1 MTWDSVLQLATEN
14 ESKSAFEAI
23 DILLKFCN
31 NIIKNPSEEKYRRIR
46 LKNPIIESKLLPVVG
61 AMECLFDM
69 GFLEDGEFLTMPRNC
84 SLSVLTVIRNE
95 LTEVKDALRESDN
108 LGVVPSVPLIPA
120 PTSPQAASTIPQAA
134 PTAPQAAPARPALPT
149 LPTNIL
155 MSEAKFYSK
164 LDSSLQHVLMYENSS
179 LQDKAR
185 SVIPIATL
193 QTEAREKLESI
204 LSADRSQQVDVQDCL
219 LLCLLNWF
227 KTSFFSWV
235 DSPACERCTGPTTNN
250 GMLPPNSD
258 DERWQAGRVESHRCN
273 VCASITRFPRYNH
286 PGKLLDTRR
295 GRCGEW
301 ANCFTLCCRALGFEA
316 RYVLDWT
323 DHVWTEVYSQSQQRW
338 LHCDPCEN
346 VCDKPLLYEA
356 GWGKALTYVIA
367 FSKDE
372 IMDVTWRYSAK
383 HAEVRSRRNECRE
396 DWLVSTIYKIN
407 QKKRSAMAPARQGI
421 MLNRTIVE
429 LVEFLTEKT
438 ADNSE
443 LSGRTTGS
451 LAWRLARGE
460 TGGMSNEPFIFT
472 LSEREKQLKKIHVK
486 YNCAKNHY
494 VRISNNNEEKKDWS
508 SLCFQSTSLARKE
521 EKDWKMVYLAR
532 AEGSENASVSWKFDF
547 SESSLKIDKVIIKAE
562 SCVYENGIIT
572 WKICGDDQ
580 CIMLNGK
587 DLNLSTP
594 VDVKGSSSLTITGTL
609 TRGIGNVAWQHS
621 QLFRQSSTDFNNFPF
636 EIEIYLM

>member
-14 ESKSAFEAI
+14 ESKTAFEAI
-23 DILLKFCN
+23 DILLKFCK

-46 LKNPIIESKLLPVVG
+46 LKNPIIESKLLPVSG

-69 GFLEDGEFLTMPRNC
+69 GFLEDGEFLTMPLNC

-108 LGVVPSVPLIPA
+108 LETVPLVPLVSA
-120 PTSPQAASTIPQAA
+120 PNTPQTASTIPQAA
-134 PTAPQAAPARPALPT
+134 PTRPAP
-149 LPTNIL
+149 PTNII

-164 LDSSLQHVLMYENSS
+164 LDNSLQHVLMYENSS

-185 SVIPIATL
+185 SVIPIETL
-193 QTEAREKLESI
+193 QKEATQKLETI
-204 LSADRSQQVDVQDCL
+204 LSADRSQQIDIQDCL
-219 LLCLLNWF
+219 LLCLLDWF

-235 DSPACERCTGPTTNN
+235 DSLACERCTGPTTNN

-286 PGKLLDTRR
+286 PGKLLETRR

-346 VCDKPLLYEA
+346 VCDKPLSYEA

-407 QKKRSAMAPARQGI
+407 KNKRSAMAPARQKV

-429 LVEFLTEKT
+429 LVEFLTVKT
-438 ADNSE
+438 ADNLE

-460 TGGMSNEPFIFT
+460 TGGGMSNEPFIFT
-472 LSEREKQLKKIHVK
+472 LSEREKQLKKVHVK
-486 YNCAKNHY
+486 YNCPKNHY

-521 EKDWKMVYLAR
+521 EKEWKMVYIAR

-547 SESSLKIDKVIIKAE
+547 SESTLKIDKVIIKAE
-562 SCVYENGIIT
+562 SCVYENGVIT

-587 DLNLSTP
+587 DLNLPTP
-594 VDVKGSSSLTITGTL
+594 VDVKGSSSLTITGSL
-609 TRGIGNVAWQHS
+609 TKGIGNVAWQHT